1 MLARPF
7 RTDYLA
13 AAMANGP
20 GPKPSPGPLTYKR
33 AGVDIDAGDEL
44 VERIKPLAA
53 ATRIREV
60 VSDVG
65 GFAGL
70 CRVPGDVE
78 DPVLVSGTDGVG
90 TKLKVAFAT
99 GIHDTIG
106 FDLVGMCVNDIVTCG
121 ARPLFFLD
129 YFATSKLDVDVAEKV
144 VRGIAA
150 ACKES
155 GCALLG
161 GETAELPGMYA
172 AGEYDLAGFA
182 VGVVARKKLIDG
194 ARVRAGDVALSLPSS
209 GLHSNGYSLA
219 RTALFEHARFSPGDR
234 PPELGGQSVGEA
246 LLTPTRLYGRAVS
259 ALLSGA
265 IDVRAMCHVTGGGL
279 PGNLPRVLPE
289 GLGVRIEATW
299 SRRPIFDLVQRAGS
313 IETREMRRAFN
324 VGIGFVVVV
333 AAADVGRALEVLGQ
347 VGEKPF
353 VLGKVVPVS
362 ADCPFEERVTWPE

>member
-1 MLARPF
+1 
-7 RTDYLA
+7 
-13 AAMANGP
+13 MASGSRSYP
-20 GPKPSPGPLTYKR
+20 PTGPLTYKR

-53 ATRIREV
+53 ATRIAEV

-70 CRVPGDVE
+70 CRVPADIE

-144 VRGIAA
+144 VQGIAA
-150 ACKES
+150 ACQEC

-161 GETAELPGMYA
+161 GETAELPGMYGP
-172 AGEYDLAGFA
+172 GEYDLAGFA
-182 VGVVARKKLIDG
+182 VGVVARKKIVDG
-194 ARVRAGDVALSLPSS
+194 TRVVQGDKVIALPSS

-219 RTALFEHARFSPGDR
+219 RTALFDHAHLLSQDR
-234 PPELGGQSVGEA
+234 PAELGGQTLGEA
-246 LLTPTRLYGRAVS
+246 LLAPTRLYVRAVS
-259 ALLSGA
+259 ALLSAGV
-265 IDVRAMCHVTGGGL
+265 DVRAMSHITGGGL

-289 GLGVRIEATW
+289 GLGARIEGRW
-299 SRRPIFDLVQRAGS
+299 SRAPIFDLVQRAGS
-313 IETREMRRAFN
+313 IDAGEMRTAFN
-324 VGIGFVVVV
+324 VGVGFVAIV
-333 AAADVGRALEVLGQ
+333 ATGDVERALQVLGSA
-347 VGEKPF
+347 GEKAF
-353 VLGKVVPVS
+353 VLGTVVPVS
-362 ADCPFEERVTWPE
+362 PDCPFEERVQWPA